1 MFTEYMMNAA
11 EKQWTTKAGYEAIV
25 VVQPQGYRC
34 GYVQL
39 PKGHRVGGIGY
50 EELCINVHGGL
61 TYGQCTKEGTI
72 FGFDCGH
79 FGDAPDMKLMSPQY
93 KLLHDKLSYLGDV
106 NNTGVIRTLEYCI
119 DECENMAKQ
128 FKELENETI

>member
-1 MFTEYMMNAA
+1 MFTEYMMENA
-11 EKQWTTKAGYEAIV
+11 EKQWTTNAGYEAIV
-25 VVQPQGYRC
+25 VVQPQGHRC

-79 FGDAPDMKLMSPQY
+79 FGDAPDVSLMSLKY
-93 KLLHDKLSYLGDV
+93 RLVHDQLSSFEDIYAD
-106 NNTGVIRTLEYCI
+106 GVIRTLEYCI